1 MIIFAEPILKL
12 LFPNATSGSFIYQIS
27 SLGIIFIVLEQTIT
41 GALHGLGKM
50 VIPAIALGIGSVV
63 KIILNCYLVP
73 INPNIFILGGTAGA
87 AFSTVVCHIISVSIE
102 FCSLKKQI
110 NLKLNPI
117 KFFIKPCIATCIMGI
132 ISNIAY
138 QNLIIQMGEKLA
150 LIIALA
156 IAILIYLVCIIILKV
171 FTKEE
176 IFMIPFGKKIYNF
189 IYANKNS

>member
-12 LFPNATSGSFIYQIS
+12 LFPNATSGAFIYQIS
-27 SLGIIFIVLEQTIT
+27 SLSIIFIVLEQTIS

-50 VIPAIALGIGSVV
+50 LVPAIALAIGSTV

-87 AFSTVVCHIISVSIE
+87 ALSTVICHMISVIIE
-102 FCSLKKQI
+102 FKSLKKEI
-110 NLKLNPI
+110 NLKLNSV

-132 ISNIAY
+132 ISNMIY
-138 QNLIIQMGEKLA
+138 KSLITPVGEKISLIISILLA
-150 LIIALA
+150 ALVYLI
-156 IAILIYLVCIIILKV
+156 CIIILKV

-176 IFMIPFGKKIYNF
+176 IFMIPFGKKVYDF
-189 IYANKNS
+189 ISFRKKS

>member
-50 VIPAIALGIGSVV
+50 LIPAIALGIGSTV

-73 INPNIFILGGTAGA
+73 INPNEFILGGTAGA
-87 AFSTVVCHIISVSIE
+87 ALSTVICHIISVSIE
-102 FCSLKKQI
+102 YKSLQKQI

-117 KFFIKPCIATCIMGI
+117 KFFIKPCIATGIMGI
-132 ISNIAY
+132 ISNMAY
-138 QNLIIQMGEKLA
+138 KALIMPIGEKLA
-150 LIIALA
+150 LIIAFLLA
-156 IAILIYLVCIIILKV
+156 IIIYLICLIILKV
-171 FTKEE
+171 FSKEE

-189 IYANKNS
+189 IEFKKKS